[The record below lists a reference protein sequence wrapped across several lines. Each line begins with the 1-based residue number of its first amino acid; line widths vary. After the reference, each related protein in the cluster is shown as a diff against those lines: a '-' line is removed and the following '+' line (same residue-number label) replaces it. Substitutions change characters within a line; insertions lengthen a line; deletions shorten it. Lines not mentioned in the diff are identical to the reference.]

1 MNILD
6 KIYDEIYL
14 EEEPGT
20 EEYRKLRKS
29 YFAAWDKVEEIL
41 GGGFSDEVWNA
52 VVQLNTAQNRNCFKE
67 GFCLGVQ
74 LMLEAYSLPGGPE
87 AIR

>member
-20 EEYRKLRKS
+20 EEYRELRKS
-29 YFAAWDKVEEIL
+29 YYAAWDKVEEIS

-52 VVQLNTAQNRNCFKE
+52 VVQMNTAQNRNCFKE

-74 LMLEAYSLPGGPE
+74 LMLEARFLPGEPE